1 MTSWQLPFLS
11 FSMSHVTKSGPG
23 ASGSQTLVVGPLW
36 LQGGRGRAQREG
48 EGPDGVGGARRDGRG
63 REELGDAG
71 PGARPTEQPWV
82 KDTEGRG
89 TKGWARRREGRRE
102 PAN

>member
-36 LQGGRGRAQREG
+36 LQGGRGQAQREG
-48 EGPDGVGGARRDGRG
+48 EGPDGGGRG
-63 REELGDAG
+63 QTGWAG
-71 PGARPTEQPWV
+71 PR
-82 KDTEGRG
+82 RN
-89 TKGWARRREGRRE
+89 RRRWTRGETDGTAMGKGHRG
-102 PAN
+102 